1 MGYRDEL
8 VGEAIPFSARIVAV
22 ADAYDVMTSA
32 RSYKKGLPAEVA
44 RQEIAACSGTQFDPD
59 VVRSFLNVSLGDL
72 RSAAGEGRNRGV
84 IDEPRPIIRPH
95 CWCSSEPPPA
105 EEPPPPAVAFA
116 ESPRFV
122 DGPPVSTI
130 EDESTLASIAF
141 SGDGLI
147 LTIISGPSNGAVRF
161 D

>member
-72 RSAAGEGRNRGV
+72 RSAGGPFAIAG
-84 IDEPRPIIRPH
+84 
-95 CWCSSEPPPA
+95 SAEPPPA